1 MRRID
6 TMAAKPLPFL
16 VVSVLSVSIGLVG
29 GSVGHALNDLTERP
43 SLPAPPTVI
52 DLRAPQ
58 PASCPPVQVTCECP
72 SYEQGWDDAE
82 YARGEIEDDYCS
94 PENLKQVCADF
105 IEYGP
110 EDFAEFSEP
119 DC

>member
-1 MRRID
+1 MRDVTEKIISI
-6 TMAAKPLPFL
+6 LL
-16 VVSVLSVSIGLVG
+16 LCSVCLSLGIYLGQ
-29 GSVGHALNDLTERP
+29 GSDHRQ
-43 SLPAPPTVI
+43 PPTVI

-58 PASCPPVQVTCECP
+58 PGVCPPVQVTCECP
-72 SYEQGWDDAE
+72 AYEQGWEDADFV
-82 YARGEIEDDYCS
+82 RGEIDDDYCS
-94 PENLKQVCADF
+94 PENLEQVCADF